1 MRPHIGKNKQ
11 KKIARERI
19 NRLFVL
25 AEKTAL
31 RHRLD
36 LATRYVTL
44 ARKLS
49 MRYLV
54 SIPREFKKRFC
65 KYCYCYLQ
73 PGVNSRYRVGHKNI
87 IIYCSECGRYTRIPF
102 YRKTKQKKK
111 KRNQRNKT
119 L

>member
-1 MRPHIGKNKQ
+1 MRPHIGKKKQ
-11 KKIARERI
+11 KKIAVERI
-19 NRLFVL
+19 NRLFLL

-31 RHRLD
+31 NHRLD

-65 KYCYCYLQ
+65 KYCYSYLQ
-73 PGVNSRYRVGHKNI
+73 PGVNSRYRVGRTHLI
-87 IIYCSECGRYTRIPF
+87 MYCNECGRYTRIPF
-102 YRKTKQKKK
+102 HKEAKHK
-111 KRNQRNKT
+111 KREIKR
-119 L
+119 

>member
-1 MRPHIGKNKQ
+1 MKPHISKNKQ

-19 NRLFVL
+19 NRLFRL

-31 RHRLD
+31 NHRLD
-36 LATRYVTL
+36 LSTRYVTL

-65 KYCYCYLQ
+65 KYCYSYLQ
-73 PGVNSRYRVGHKNI
+73 PGVNSRYRVGRKHL
-87 IIYCSECGRYTRIPF
+87 IIYCGECRRYIRIPF
-102 YRKTKQKKK
+102 DRKTKHKKDNP
-111 KRNQRNKT
+111 RH
-119 L
+119 